1 MNASVIDSFR
11 VDPGA
16 FLILLCRIKA
26 RALKIERM
34 TAMSESR
41 IDRIKRMEDILDEAN
56 EAIKKY
62 YDALGYFIAM
72 QKKIKT
78 LEAYYTGGQWQK
90 DYEYDE
96 KGKLPADL
104 KRGVLS
110 QDAISDLLDRNN
122 EVFEHFKGDI

>member
-1 MNASVIDSFR
+1 
-11 VDPGA
+11 
-16 FLILLCRIKA
+16 
-26 RALKIERM
+26 
-34 TAMSESR
+34 MSEGR
-41 IDRIKRMEDILDEAN
+41 IDRIKRMEGILGEVN
-56 EAIKKY
+56 QAIDGY
-62 YDALGYFIAM
+62 YEALGKFISM
-72 QKKIKT
+72 QKKVKQ

-122 EVFEHFKGDI
+122 EALEHLGGNI